1 MVVSFNDTM
10 LMWEIPIMSQLS
22 RRNLLV
28 ILGGTLAAPAIVRAQ
43 SSDALKIG
51 GMLPLSGA
59 ASIEGRQI
67 LLGLQFAVEEVNAK
81 GGVLGRKIEL
91 VIEDDEG
98 NSTKGVTAVR
108 RLIERD
114 KVPFI
119 VGTYASAV
127 AAAASKISAEYK
139 IPMLSGGSTAAI
151 VTDGNTPG
159 DPWFFR
165 SWPDS
170 NSQGEDTAK
179 AIVQKFKKT
188 KVAIIHDNT
197 NYGVTLA
204 EQVTRVV
211 SASGGAI
218 VSRDGYNAGEQD
230 FSTMLTRIRSLHP
243 EAVYI
248 GGWAGDG
255 ANIVRQAAEVGLK
268 AQFVGSGSMISD
280 DFIRLAGPA
289 SEGFAVAS
297 LYEMSTP
304 NPVGKAFGER
314 FRSRFNQDANTFSSL
329 GFDSTSIGIEAMRRA
344 GKADGQD
351 IQKMLKSGMKD
362 FPIVQ
367 GPPGITAAFNDKGS
381 VDFPNFIAIIKD
393 GKRRIDV

>member
-1 MVVSFNDTM
+1 MAH
-10 LMWEIPIMSQLS
+10 LS
-22 RRNLLV
+22 RRYMLG
-28 ILGGTLAAPAIVRAQ
+28 ILGASVAAPSILRAQ
-43 SSDALKIG
+43 ETGPLKIG
-51 GMLPLSGA
+51 GMLPLSGP

-67 LLGLQFAVEEVNAK
+67 IQGLEFAVEEVNAK
-81 GGVLGRKIEL
+81 GGLFGRKIEL
-91 VIEDDEG
+91 VMEDDES

-127 AAAASKISAEYK
+127 AAAASKVSAEYK
-139 IPMLSGGSTAAI
+139 VAMLSGGSTGAI
-151 VTDGNTPG
+151 ATDQNTPG

-170 NSQGEDTAK
+170 NAQGEDTAR
-179 AIVQKFKKT
+179 AIIDKFKKT

-204 EQVTRVV
+204 AQVTKVV
-211 SASGGAI
+211 SDAGGSI
-218 VSRDGYNAGEQD
+218 VSKDSYNAGEQD
-230 FSTMLTRIRSLHP
+230 FSTMLTKLRTLKP

-255 ANIVRQAAEVGLK
+255 ANIVRQSAEVGLR
-268 AQFVGSGSMISD
+268 AQFVGSGSMLSD

-289 SEGFAVAS
+289 CEGFAVAT
-297 LYEMSTP
+297 LFEASTP
-304 NPVGKAFGER
+304 NPVGKAFADR
-314 FRSRFNQDANTFSSL
+314 FRAKHKADANTFNSL
-329 GFDSTSIGIEAMRRA
+329 GFDSTTIALEAMRRV
-344 GKADGQD
+344 GKPDGLE
-351 IQKMLKSGMKD
+351 IQKMLKSGLKD

-367 GPPGITAAFNDKGS
+367 GPAGTMAAFNDKGS
-381 VDFPNFIAIIKD
+381 VDFPNFIAVIRN
-393 GKRRIDV
+393 GKRSLDPVG

>member
-1 MVVSFNDTM
+1 MTHLNRRHM
-10 LMWEIPIMSQLS
+10 LS
-22 RRNLLV
+22 
-28 ILGGTLAAPAIVRAQ
+28 ILGASVAAPAIVRAQ
-43 SSDALKIG
+43 DAGPIKIG
-51 GMLPLSGA
+51 GMLPLSGP

-67 LLGLQFAVEEVNAK
+67 ILGLQFAVEEWNAK

-91 VIEDDEG
+91 VMEDDES

-127 AAAASKISAEYK
+127 AAAASKVSAEYK
-139 IPMLSGGSTAAI
+139 VPMLSGGSTGAI
-151 VTDGNTPG
+151 ATDQNTPG

-170 NSQGEDTAK
+170 NAQGEDTAR
-179 AIVQKFKKT
+179 AIVDKFKKT

-211 SASGGAI
+211 ASAGGSI
-218 VSRDGYNAGEQD
+218 VSKDSYNAGEQD
-230 FSTMLTRIRSLHP
+230 FSSMLTKLRTLRP

-255 ANIVRQAAEVGLK
+255 ANIVRQAAEIGLRT
-268 AQFVGSGSMISD
+268 QFVGSGSMISD

-289 SEGFAVAS
+289 CEGFAVAS
-297 LYEMSTP
+297 LYEASTP
-304 NPVGKAFGER
+304 NPVGRAFGER
-314 FRSRFNQDANTFSSL
+314 FKKRHNQDANTFSSL
-329 GFDSTSIGIEAMRRA
+329 GFDSTSIGLEALRRV
-344 GKADGQD
+344 GKPDSHEV
-351 IQKMLKSGMKD
+351 QKMIKDGLKD

-367 GPPGITAAFNDKGS
+367 GPAGTTAAFDAKGS
-381 VDFPNFIAIIKD
+381 VNFPNFIAVIKD
-393 GKRRIDV
+393 GKRRLDL

>member
-1 MVVSFNDTM
+1 MTHLNRRHM
-10 LMWEIPIMSQLS
+10 LS
-22 RRNLLV
+22 
-28 ILGGTLAAPAIVRAQ
+28 ILGASVAAPAIVRAQ
-43 SSDALKIG
+43 DAGPIKIG
-51 GMLPLSGA
+51 GMLPLSGP

-67 LLGLQFAVEEVNAK
+67 ILGLQFAVEEWNAK

-91 VIEDDEG
+91 VMEDDES

-127 AAAASKISAEYK
+127 AAAASKVSAEYK
-139 IPMLSGGSTAAI
+139 VPMLSGGSTGAI
-151 VTDGNTPG
+151 ATDQNTPG

-170 NSQGEDTAK
+170 NAQGEDTAR
-179 AIVQKFKKT
+179 AIVDKFKKT

-211 SASGGAI
+211 ASAGGSI
-218 VSRDGYNAGEQD
+218 VSKDSYNAGEQD
-230 FSTMLTRIRSLHP
+230 FSSMLTKLRTLRP

-255 ANIVRQAAEVGLK
+255 ANIVRQAAEIGLRT
-268 AQFVGSGSMISD
+268 QFVGSGSMISD

-289 SEGFAVAS
+289 CEGFAVAS
-297 LYEMSTP
+297 LYEASTP
-304 NPVGKAFGER
+304 NPVGRAFGER
-314 FRSRFNQDANTFSSL
+314 FKARHNQDANTFSSL
-329 GFDSTSIGIEAMRRA
+329 GFDSTSIGLEALRRV
-344 GKADGQD
+344 GKPDSHEV
-351 IQKMLKSGMKD
+351 QKMIKDGLKD

-367 GPPGITAAFNDKGS
+367 GPAGTTAAFDAKGS
-381 VDFPNFIAIIKD
+381 VNFPNFIAVIKD
-393 GKRRIDV
+393 GKRRLDV

>member
-1 MVVSFNDTM
+1 MTQF
-10 LMWEIPIMSQLS
+10 S
-22 RRNLLV
+22 RRHM
-28 ILGGTLAAPAIVRAQ
+28 LAAMGASVAAPSVLRAQ
-43 SSDALKIG
+43 SSEPIRLG
-51 GMLPLSGA
+51 GMLPLSGP

-67 LLGLQFAVEEVNAK
+67 LSGIQFAIEEANAK
-81 GGVLGRKIEL
+81 GGVLGRRIEL
-91 VIEDDEG
+91 VMEDDES

-108 RLIERD
+108 RLIERE
-114 KVPFI
+114 KSPFI

-127 AAAASKISAEYK
+127 AIAASKIAAEYK
-139 IPMLSGGSTAAI
+139 VAMLSGGSTAAGA
-151 VTDGNTPG
+151 TDQNTPG

-170 NSQGEDTAK
+170 NAQGDDTAR
-179 AIVQKFKKT
+179 AIVEKFKKT

-204 EQVTRVV
+204 AQVTRVV
-211 SASGGAI
+211 SGVGGTI
-218 VSRDGYNAGEQD
+218 VSTDSYNAGEQD
-230 FSTMLTRIRSLHP
+230 FSSMLTKLRSLRP

-255 ANIVRQAAEVGLK
+255 ANIVRQAVEAGVRT
-268 AQFVGSGSMISD
+268 QFVGSGSMNSD

-297 LYEMSTP
+297 LYEPSTP

-314 FRSRFNQDANTFSSL
+314 FRARHNVDANTLSAL
-329 GFDSTSIGIEAMRRA
+329 GFESMTIGIEALRRV
-344 GKADGQD
+344 GKPDGLE

-362 FPIVQ
+362 FQLVQ
-367 GPPGITAAFNDKGS
+367 GPAGTTAAFNAKGS
-381 VDFPNFIAIIKD
+381 VDFPNFIAVVKD
-393 GKRRIDV
+393 GKRRLDV